1 MGYNLADAKELAEI
15 STLYMHVGDGIDIDQ
30 ASSSLVSTMKGF
42 HMEAEDAMSI
52 IDKFNEVANT
62 NPIESG
68 GIGEALRRSAASF
81 YMANTD
87 LSSAIALI
95 TASNSVAQDPENVGN
110 MWKTVSARIRGAA
123 TEVEEM
129 GEDTEG
135 MVESTSKLRDQI
147 MAMTGFDIM
156 KDDNT
161 FKDMREIIVGIG
173 QEWDKLSD
181 IDQAAL
187 LEKLAG
193 KNHANTL
200 AAVLSQYEMI
210 NDVYETAENSEG
222 SALREQEEYK

>member
-1 MGYNLADAKELAEI
+1 
-15 STLYMHVGDGIDIDQ
+15 
-30 ASSSLVSTMKGF
+30 
-42 HMEAEDAMSI
+42 
-52 IDKFNEVANT
+52 
-62 NPIESG
+62 
-68 GIGEALRRSAASF
+68 
-81 YMANTD
+81 
-87 LSSAIALI
+87 
-95 TASNSVAQDPENVGN
+95 

-129 GEDTEG
+129 GEDTDG
-135 MVESTSKLRDQI
+135 MVESTSKLRDEI

-156 KDDNT
+156 KDNNT

-200 AAVLSQYEMI
+200 AAALSQYEMI
-210 NDVYETAENSEG
+210 NEVYETAENSAG
-222 SALREQEEYK
+222 SAMREQEEYMKSLQYSIDKGKATVQEFWSTLLDSGFLKSALDFGTKILDIFTQLIDKLGTVPTLLTMATPFAQHYLPKDFRLTYVTCHGILVPYYI

>member
-1 MGYNLADAKELAEI
+1 
-15 STLYMHVGDGIDIDQ
+15 
-30 ASSSLVSTMKGF
+30 
-42 HMEAEDAMSI
+42 
-52 IDKFNEVANT
+52 
-62 NPIESG
+62 
-68 GIGEALRRSAASF
+68 
-81 YMANTD
+81 
-87 LSSAIALI
+87 
-95 TASNSVAQDPENVGN
+95 

-135 MVESTSKLRDQI
+135 MVESTSKLRDEI

-156 KDDNT
+156 KDDST

-200 AAVLSQYEMI
+200 AAALSQYEMI

-222 SALREQEEYK
+222 SALREQEEYMKSLQYSIDRGKASVQEFWSTLLDSGFLKSALDFGTKFLNVLTDIMDTLGTLPTLLSVGLPILQNTKFFPKDFRLTYVTCHGILVPYYI

>member
-1 MGYNLADAKELAEI
+1 
-15 STLYMHVGDGIDIDQ
+15 
-30 ASSSLVSTMKGF
+30 
-42 HMEAEDAMSI
+42 
-52 IDKFNEVANT
+52 
-62 NPIESG
+62 
-68 GIGEALRRSAASF
+68 
-81 YMANTD
+81 
-87 LSSAIALI
+87 
-95 TASNSVAQDPENVGN
+95 

-135 MVESTSKLRDQI
+135 MVESTSKLRDEI

-161 FKDMREIIVGIG
+161 FKDMRETIVGIG

-200 AAVLSQYEMI
+200 AAAISQYEMI
-210 NDVYETAENSEG
+210 NDVYETAENSAG
-222 SALREQEEYK
+222 SALEEQAEYMKSLQYSIDKGKATVQEFWSTLLDSGFLKSMLDFGTKALDIFTELIDTLGTVPTLLTTTLPLLQNKKFLKDFRLTYVTCHGILVPYYI